1 MKKSKA
7 IYPLI
12 FATLLFFMMLLQIDL
27 REAYAHPPQDVQI
40 AYDVNTQTL
49 TVTITHKSGFGFH
62 YINSVIVKKNGV
74 VASTNKYD
82 KQPDPATFSYTYKMV
97 AGKGDN
103 IEVTA
108 ICNLSGNKTAT
119 IDVK

>member
-12 FATLLFFMMLLQIDL
+12 FATLLFFTMLLQIDL

>member
-74 VASTNKYD
+74 VVSTNKYD

>member
-12 FATLLFFMMLLQIDL
+12 FATLLFFTMLLQIDL

-40 AYDVNTQTL
+40 AYDV

>member
-12 FATLLFFMMLLQIDL
+12 FATLLFFTMLLQIDL

-74 VASTNKYD
+74 VVSTNKYD

-119 IDVK
+119 IDVN

>member
-12 FATLLFFMMLLQIDL
+12 FATLLFFTMLLQIDL

-119 IDVK
+119 IDVN